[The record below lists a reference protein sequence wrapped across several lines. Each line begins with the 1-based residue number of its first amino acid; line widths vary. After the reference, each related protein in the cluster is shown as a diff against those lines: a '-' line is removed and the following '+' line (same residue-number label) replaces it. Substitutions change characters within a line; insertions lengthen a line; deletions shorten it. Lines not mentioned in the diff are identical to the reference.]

1 MDLSKISYL
10 DRFKQFISKFTD
22 KEINLGTGVSF
33 DSEFKLTRIV
43 DIDEIEEKMA
53 TTKCQYSL
61 RTNIGAFEMVGLIKG
76 RTQALYQIRHIL
88 TGETINISKRM
99 FDLLFEKENHG

>member
-1 MDLSKISYL
+1 MNFSKVTYL
-10 DRFKQFISKFTD
+10 EKIKQFISRFTD

-33 DSEFKLTRIV
+33 DNEFKLTRIV
-43 DIDEIEEKMA
+43 DLDEIEEKMA
-53 TTKCQYSL
+53 LTKCRYSL
-61 RTNIGAFEMVGLIKG
+61 KSNIGAFEMVGIIKG

-99 FDLLFEKENHG
+99 FDLLFEKEKI